1 MPGGSLPTLVRRILG
16 NHVLPSQIQ
25 WLDALVC
32 EQAQLAYTRDRY
44 GTVANPAVPGD
55 LRDLMH
61 QFAELMFQ
69 RDGRYPNWWR
79 AVGEQ
84 PDH

>member
-1 MPGGSLPTLVRRILG
+1 VRHILG
-16 NHVLPSQIQ
+16 DLNQVLRTQIQ

-32 EQAQLAYTRDRY
+32 EQEKLAYTRDRY
-44 GTVANPAVPGD
+44 GTVANPAAPGH

-61 QFAELMFQ
+61 QFAELIFQ
-69 RDGRYPNWWR
+69 RDGRYPRWWR